1 MCNVA
6 PVGDWQIQEGSFQH
20 MDEKNNISMTDI
32 SRMAGVSV
40 ATVSRIINQNGRYS
54 EETERRVRALI
65 EKYHYTPNMTAKGLK
80 TKRSNFVGILVP
92 DITNDFFSCIVQEI
106 QNGLRVHGYMAF
118 VCNTAENEEIER
130 QYMSMLGAVN
140 LSGLIFISGN
150 TCELK
155 NGLHRLPAIYIDR
168 VPMTGSGEV
177 TVIESDNYGGAKL
190 AVQELYDR
198 GCRRIAC
205 IRSSKVISTYNSR
218 YSGYRDQLA
227 LYGLQADPEL
237 DMRVDDISFQ
247 AARQAVN
254 ELIEQGKCFDGIF
267 CTADWLALGALDALR
282 AHQVAVPDDVKIV
295 GFDDI
300 AMASLGAKPL
310 TTIHQQTDVL
320 GQTAAEEIV
329 KMMQGSPDR
338 KHRVLV
344 DVSLVRRKTT

>member
-1 MCNVA
+1 METGRYRKEVSGN
-6 PVGDWQIQEGSFQH
+6 

-54 EETERRVRALI
+54 EETERKVRALI

-80 TKRSNFVGILVP
+80 TRRSNFVGILVP

-118 VCNTAENEEIER
+118 VCNTAENEDIEL

-155 NGLHRLPAIYIDR
+155 NGLQNLPAIYIDR
-168 VPMTGSGEV
+168 VPMTGTGEV

-190 AVQELYDR
+190 AVQELYEK

-227 LYGLQADPEL
+227 LYGLQAEPEL
-237 DMRVDDISFQ
+237 DMRVGDISFQ

-254 ELIEQGKCFDGIF
+254 ELLEKQKDFDGIF
-267 CTADWLALGALDALR
+267 CTSDWLALGALDALR
-282 AHQVAVPDDVKIV
+282 THHVQVPDEVKIV

-300 AMASLGAKPL
+300 SLASLGAKPL
-310 TTIHQQTDVL
+310 TTVHQKTDVL

-338 KHRVLV
+338 KHRILV
-344 DVSLVRRKTT
+344 DVSLVRRETT